1 MFACV
6 AHMRMHTHIGA
17 PKCVSEG
24 NDFDEWCYQI
34 LHMSSVKQAIA
45 PASESPVPEV
55 EVSRSGGSGRFF
67 RDHFISDGPA
77 KARAVLEFLQLSVTR
92 M

>member
-1 MFACV
+1 MCCTH
-6 AHMRMHTHIGA
+6 AHAHTYRA
-17 PKCVSEG
+17 PKCVNEG

-34 LHMSSVKQAIA
+34 LHRSNVKQAMA

-55 EVSRSGGSGRFF
+55 KVSRYGGSGRFF

-77 KARAVLEFLQLSVTR
+77 KARAVLESLQLSVTR

>member
-1 MFACV
+1 
-6 AHMRMHTHIGA
+6 MRMHTHVGA
-17 PKCVSEG
+17 PKCVNEG

-55 EVSRSGGSGRFF
+55 KVSRYGGSDRFF

-77 KARAVLEFLQLSVTR
+77 KACAALEFLQLSVIR